1 MRGSQRT
8 LTSLGMNLSGWG
20 WHSLSPGRTSWLF
33 WPIVAPGMKRRV
45 LKGQG
50 TDGLLAT
57 NPHHPT
63 HQAGGDA
70 IPEHDSHWDQRT
82 V

>member
-1 MRGSQRT
+1 MVILAHCCTRDEEES
-8 LTSLGMNLSGWG
+8 
-20 WHSLSPGRTSWLF
+20 
-33 WPIVAPGMKRRV
+33 V